1 MKRVLTIAGS
11 DSSGGAGIEADIKT
25 LAAMGVHGTT
35 VITSVTAQNSGGFI
49 SSAPMPSETVAERI
63 KATLGDIGADAVKT
77 GMLVNKDIVQ
87 VVADSLKKFKVSNL
101 VVDPIIS
108 AGLGGKLLDKEG
120 ADMMIKKLI
129 PLSTLVTPNIPEAE
143 FISEI
148 KIKNYNDIKK
158 AAQII
163 GNKKTSVLIKGGHI
177 NLKKGF
183 SVDTLFHNGQF
194 ISFESERLE
203 KGKLHGTGCV
213 LSSAIAAGLANGR
226 SIPDAVGWG
235 KNFINEAI
243 KGSYSL
249 GKNELGFLN
258 QSHSLIDKG
267 KRYTLLEEMDEAV
280 DILTSMP
287 IGSLIP
293 EIQSNLVA
301 AIEGAEGVD
310 DVVGIPGRII
320 KVGEWVT
327 TVSPP
332 SFGGS
337 NHVARIVLTA
347 MRFDSSM
354 RSCINLAYSPEIIKA
369 CRVAGLKVKDF
380 SRNDEPKFVKDKEG
394 STLEWGV
401 SEAIKKCGFVPDIIY
416 DKGGVGKEAVSRVM
430 GTSPLDV
437 IEKVEKIAEVLGC
450 L

>member
-1 MKRVLTIAGS
+1 MKSVLTIAGS

-35 VITSVTAQNSGGFI
+35 VITSVTAQNSTGFL
-49 SSAPMPSETVAERI
+49 SAIPVPSETVAEHI
-63 KATLGDIGADAVKT
+63 EAILGDMGADVVKT
-77 GMLVNKDIVQ
+77 GMLVNREIVE
-87 VVADSLKKFKVSNL
+87 ATAKSLKKFKVKNL

-108 AGLGGKLLDKEG
+108 AGSGGELLDKEG
-120 ADMMIKKLI
+120 AEAMIKRLI
-129 PLSTLVTPNIPEAE
+129 PLATLVTPNIPEAE
-143 FISEI
+143 FLAGM
-148 KIKNYNDIKK
+148 KIKNEKDIKK

-163 GNKKTSVLIKGGHI
+163 GSKKTSVLLKGGHI

-183 SVDTLFHNGQF
+183 SVDILFYKGEF

-213 LSSAIAAGLANGR
+213 LSSAIAAGLAKGK
-226 SIPDAVGWG
+226 SIPDAVGWA

-243 KGSYSL
+243 KGSYKL
-249 GKNELGFLN
+249 GKKELGFLN
-258 QSHSLIDKG
+258 QSYSLIDKG
-267 KRYTLLEEMDEAV
+267 KRYDLLEEMDEAV
-280 DILTSMP
+280 AILTSMP

-301 AIEGAEGVD
+301 AIEGADSVD
-310 DVVGIPGRII
+310 DVMGVPGRII

-327 TVSPP
+327 TVAPP
-332 SFGGS
+332 SFGAS
-337 NHVARIVLTA
+337 SHVARIVLTA
-347 MRFDSSM
+347 MKFDPSM
-354 RSCINLAYSPEIIKA
+354 RSCMNLAYSPEIIKA

-380 SRNDEPKFVKDKEG
+380 SRNDEPKSVKEKEG

-401 SEAIKKCGFVPDIIY
+401 SETIKKCGFVPDIIF
-416 DKGGVGKEAVSRVM
+416 DKGGGGKEAVSRVM

-437 IEKVEKIAEVLGC
+437 VEKVEKIAEVLGC